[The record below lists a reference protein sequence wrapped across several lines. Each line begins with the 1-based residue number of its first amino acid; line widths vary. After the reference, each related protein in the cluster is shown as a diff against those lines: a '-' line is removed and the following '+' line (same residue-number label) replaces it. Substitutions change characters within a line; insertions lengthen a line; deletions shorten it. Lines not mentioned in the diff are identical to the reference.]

1 MPQTTVTQ
9 TFNSF
14 RDKLS
19 SFIGKRVPRMEDA
32 EDILQEVF
40 YQFVRISEIGEPI
53 EQPAAWLYRVTRNL
67 IINGYKKK
75 KETQYPLVNYDDE
88 DDEDGANFLD
98 EIEDI
103 IYGEEATPET
113 EYLRSLILDEIKA
126 AVNEL
131 PPEQREVFEL
141 TEYYDMPIKEIAKNT
156 GVPENTVL
164 SRKHYAVV
172 YLRKT
177 LGELYANIVER

>member
-1 MPQTTVTQ
+1 MPEATVTQ

-14 RDKLS
+14 RGTLS
-19 SFIGKRVPRMEDA
+19 GFIARRVPRIEDA

-40 YQFVRISEIGEPI
+40 YQFARISEIGEPI
-53 EQPAAWLYRVTRNL
+53 EQPAAWLYRVARNL

-75 KETQYPLVNYDDE
+75 KEVQYPLTGDD
-88 DDEDGANFLD
+88 DDDDNMSFLD
-98 EIEDI
+98 EIKDV
-103 IYGEEATPET
+103 IYGEEATPES
-113 EYLRSLILDEIKA
+113 ENLRSLILDEIQA

-131 PPEQREVFEL
+131 PAEQREVFEL
-141 TEYYDMPIKEIAKNT
+141 TEYYDMPVKEIAKNT
-156 GVPENTVL
+156 GVSENTVL

-177 LGELYANIVER
+177 LQELYINVVGK